1 MTIDQV
7 AEAPVQ
13 EKAVPSLFS
22 NRSFLFLWL
31 SSTASF
37 MALST
42 YLFAEQW
49 YIITVLEKESLLG
62 IVMMATMVPRVLFMT
77 LGGVWADRFRRSR
90 IMLISSFVR
99 CLLVLG
105 MIFLLQLSL
114 LALWPLILFALCFG
128 IVDAFFSPANTSLL
142 PSVVAKEA
150 LPRSNSFIQ
159 SSNQIALF
167 SGPMLGGWVLSFGSF
182 GSFSLL
188 FGVIAGFLLL
198 TFLFSSLIKEEKRP
212 LIAGRSSTKLE
223 LKEGLSYVWGMPFLK
238 NMLVILIFINFFFFG
253 PLLMGIPLLV
263 DSVLKG
269 EVLDLSF
276 LQSSYQGG
284 MLAGAI
290 LVGILN
296 LRKKRGLTMLV
307 MIGVLGI
314 CLTFL
319 GQIGFLWQGILLLSL
334 MGILSSFINV
344 TLIST
349 IQAQS
354 DPNKIGRVMSLVNA
368 SSNGLVPL
376 SYAFVSLA
384 LVMQYTISDVM
395 LLCGMLILVISSI
408 YLLRSKIIKNVD

>member
-1 MTIDQV
+1 MGNDQV
-7 AEAPVQ
+7 ATANEQTA
-13 EKAVPSLFS
+13 AITSLFG
-22 NRSFLFLWL
+22 NRSFIFLWL

-37 MALST
+37 LALST

-49 YIITVLEKESLLG
+49 YIITVLEKESALG
-62 IVMMATMVPRVLFMT
+62 IVMMVTMIPRILFMT

-90 IMLISSFVR
+90 IMLLSSLVR
-99 CLLVLG
+99 CFLVLG
-105 MIFLLQLSL
+105 MILLLQLSL
-114 LALWPLILFALCFG
+114 LELWPLILFALSFG

-142 PSVVAKEA
+142 PALVAKEV

-167 SGPMLGGWVLSFGSF
+167 SGPMLGGWILSF

-188 FGVIAGFLLL
+188 FAVIAGFLLL
-198 TFLFSSLIKEEKRP
+198 TFLFSSLIKEEKRETSFSKP
-212 LIAGRSSTKLE
+212 STLSE
-223 LKEGLSYVWGMPFLK
+223 LKEGLSYVWNMPFLK
-238 NMLVILIFINFFFFG
+238 NILLILIIINFFFFG

-269 EVLDLSF
+269 EVLELSF

-296 LRKKRGLTMLV
+296 WQKKRGLTMLV

-319 GQIGFLWQGILLLSL
+319 GQIGFLWQGILLLVL

-354 DPNKIGRVMSLVNA
+354 DPMKIGRVMSLVNA

-384 LVMQYTISDVM
+384 LVLQFTISDVM
-395 LLCGMLILVISSI
+395 LVCGMLIFVIIVI
-408 YLLRSKIIKNVD
+408 YLLRSNVIKNVE

>member
-1 MTIDQV
+1 MGNDQV
-7 AEAPVQ
+7 ATANEQTTAIS
-13 EKAVPSLFS
+13 SLFS
-22 NRSFLFLWL
+22 NRSFIFLWL
-31 SSTASF
+31 SSTVSF
-37 MALST
+37 LALST

-49 YIITVLEKESLLG
+49 YIITVLEKESALG
-62 IVMMATMVPRVLFMT
+62 IVMMVTMVPRILFMT

-90 IMLISSFVR
+90 IMLLSSLVR
-99 CLLVLG
+99 CFLVLG
-105 MIFLLQLSL
+105 MILLLQLSL
-114 LALWPLILFALCFG
+114 LELWPLILFALSFG

-142 PSVVAKEA
+142 PALVAKEV

-167 SGPMLGGWVLSFGSF
+167 SGPMLGGWILSF

-188 FGVIAGFLLL
+188 FAVIAGFLLL
-198 TFLFSSLIKEEKRP
+198 TFLFSSLIKEEKRETSISKP
-212 LIAGRSSTKLE
+212 STLSE
-223 LKEGLSYVWGMPFLK
+223 LKEGLSYVWNMPFLK
-238 NMLVILIFINFFFFG
+238 NMLLILIIINFFFFG

-296 LRKKRGLTMLV
+296 WQKKRGLTMLV

-319 GQIGFLWQGILLLSL
+319 GQIGFLWQGILLLVL

-349 IQAQS
+349 IQVQS
-354 DPNKIGRVMSLVNA
+354 DPMKIGRVMSLVNA

-384 LVMQYTISDVM
+384 LVLQLTISDVM
-395 LLCGMLILVISSI
+395 LVCGILIFVITII
-408 YLLRSKIIKNVD
+408 YLLRSNIIKNVD

>member
-1 MTIDQV
+1 MGNDQV
-7 AEAPVQ
+7 ATANEQTTAI
-13 EKAVPSLFS
+13 SNLFS
-22 NRSFLFLWL
+22 NRSFIFLWL
-31 SSTASF
+31 SSTVSF
-37 MALST
+37 LALST

-49 YIITVLEKESLLG
+49 YIITVLEKESALG
-62 IVMMATMVPRVLFMT
+62 IVMMVTMVPRILFMT

-90 IMLISSFVR
+90 IMLLSSLVR
-99 CLLVLG
+99 CFLVLG
-105 MIFLLQLSL
+105 MILLLQLSL
-114 LALWPLILFALCFG
+114 LELWPLILFALSFG

-142 PSVVAKEA
+142 PALVAKEV

-167 SGPMLGGWVLSFGSF
+167 SGPMLGGWILSF

-188 FGVIAGFLLL
+188 FAVIAGFLLL
-198 TFLFSSLIKEEKRP
+198 TFLFSSLIKEEKRETSISKP
-212 LIAGRSSTKLE
+212 STLSE
-223 LKEGLSYVWGMPFLK
+223 LKEGLSYVWNMPFLK
-238 NMLVILIFINFFFFG
+238 NMLLILIIINFFFFG

-296 LRKKRGLTMLV
+296 WQKKRGLTMLV
-307 MIGVLGI
+307 MIGLLGI

-319 GQIGFLWQGILLLSL
+319 GQIGFLWQGILLLVL

-349 IQAQS
+349 IQVQS
-354 DPNKIGRVMSLVNA
+354 DPMKIGRVMSLVNA

-384 LVMQYTISDVM
+384 LVLQLTISDVM
-395 LLCGMLILVISSI
+395 LVCGILIFVITII
-408 YLLRSKIIKNVD
+408 YLLRSNIIKNVE

>member
-1 MTIDQV
+1 MEMDQ
-7 AEAPVQ
+7 AT
-13 EKAVPSLFS
+13 KALPKNKAIPNLFS
-22 NRSFLFLWL
+22 NRSFIFLWL
-31 SSTASF
+31 SSTSSF
-37 MALST
+37 LALST

-49 YIITVLEKESLLG
+49 YIITVLEKESALG
-62 IVMMATMVPRVLFMT
+62 IVMMVTMVPRVLFMA

-90 IMLISSFVR
+90 IMLISSLVR
-99 CLLVLG
+99 CMLVLG

-114 LALWPLILFALCFG
+114 LELWPLIIFALCFG

-142 PSVVAKEA
+142 PSVVAKEV

-167 SGPMLGGWVLSFGSF
+167 SGPMLGGWILSF

-188 FGVIAGFLLL
+188 FGVISGFLLL
-198 TFLFSSLIKEEKRP
+198 TFLLSSFIKEEKRESV
-212 LIAGRSSTKLE
+212 INRSSTKAD
-223 LKEGLSYVWGMPFLK
+223 LKEGFYYVWGMPFLK
-238 NMLVILIFINFFFFG
+238 NMLLILIIINFFFFG

-296 LRKKRGLTMLV
+296 VRKKRGLTMLA
-307 MIGVLGI
+307 MIGVLGV

-319 GQIGFLWQGILLLSL
+319 GQIGFLWQGILLLSV

-349 IQAQS
+349 IQAQA
-354 DPNKIGRVMSLVNA
+354 DPSKIGRVMSLVNA

-384 LVMQYTISDVM
+384 LVMQFTISHVM
-395 LLCGMLILVISSI
+395 LLCGALIIVISSF
-408 YLLRSKIIKNVD
+408 YLWNSQIIKNID

>member
-1 MTIDQV
+1 
-7 AEAPVQ
+7 
-13 EKAVPSLFS
+13 
-22 NRSFLFLWL
+22 
-31 SSTASF
+31 
-37 MALST
+37 
-42 YLFAEQW
+42 
-49 YIITVLEKESLLG
+49 
-62 IVMMATMVPRVLFMT
+62 MMATMVPRILFMT

-105 MIFLLQLSL
+105 MILLLQLSL
-114 LALWPLILFALCFG
+114 LELWPLILFALCFG

-167 SGPMLGGWVLSFGSF
+167 SGPMLGGWILSF

-198 TFLFSSLIKEEKRP
+198 TFLFSSLIKEEKRT
-212 LIAGRSSTKLE
+212 LTTNRASTKSE
-223 LKEGLSYVWGMPFLK
+223 LKEGFSYVWSMPFLK
-238 NMLVILIFINFFFFG
+238 NILVILIFINFFFFG

-269 EVLDLSF
+269 KVLDLSF

-284 MLAGAI
+284 MLAGAVM
-290 LVGILN
+290 VGVLN
-296 LRKKRGLTMLV
+296 LRKKQGLTMLV

-314 CLTFL
+314 FLTLL
-319 GQIGFLWQGILLLSL
+319 GHISFLWQGILLLSL

-344 TLIST
+344 SLIST
-349 IQAQS
+349 IQAQT
-354 DPNKIGRVMSLVNA
+354 DPTKIGRVMSLVNA

-384 LVMQYTISDVM
+384 LVMQFTISSIMMV
-395 LLCGMLILVISSI
+395 CGLLILSISSI
-408 YLLRSKIIKNVD
+408 YLLRSNIIKNVE

>member
-1 MTIDQV
+1 MAIDQ
-7 AEAPVQ
+7 AAPITTQ
-13 EKAVPSLFS
+13 EKSLPSLFS
-22 NRSFLFLWL
+22 NRSFIFLWL

-37 MALST
+37 LALST

-77 LGGVWADRFRRSR
+77 IGGVWADRFRRSR

-114 LALWPLILFALCFG
+114 LELWPLIFFALCFG

-142 PSVVAKEA
+142 PSVVAIEA
-150 LPRSNSFIQ
+150 LPRSNSVIQ

-167 SGPMLGGWVLSFGSF
+167 SGPMLGGWILSL

-212 LIAGRSSTKLE
+212 VIVDRSSTKSE
-223 LKEGLSYVWGMPFLK
+223 LKEGFSYVWGMPFLK

-307 MIGVLGI
+307 MIGVLGV

-334 MGILSSFINV
+334 IGILSSFINV

-349 IQAQS
+349 IQALS

-384 LVMQYTISDVM
+384 LVMQFSISDVM
-395 LLCGMLILVISSI
+395 LLCGMLILIIATI

>member
-1 MTIDQV
+1 MAIDQAAQV
-7 AEAPVQ
+7 TAK
-13 EKAVPSLFS
+13 EKSVPSLFS
-22 NRSFLFLWL
+22 NRSFIFLWL

-37 MALST
+37 LALST

-77 LGGVWADRFRRSR
+77 IGGVWADRFRRSR

-105 MIFLLQLSL
+105 MILLLQLSL
-114 LALWPLILFALCFG
+114 LELWPLILFALCFG

-182 GSFSLL
+182 SLL

-212 LIAGRSSTKLE
+212 VIADRSSTKSE
-223 LKEGLSYVWGMPFLK
+223 LKEGFSYVWGMPFLK

-269 EVLDLSF
+269 KVLDLSF

-307 MIGVLGI
+307 MIGILGV

-319 GQIGFLWQGILLLSL
+319 GQMVFLWQGILLLSL

-384 LVMQYTISDVM
+384 LVMQFTISDVM
-395 LLCGMLILVISSI
+395 LLCGMLIFVIATI

>member
-1 MTIDQV
+1 MAIDQV
-7 AEAPVQ
+7 TEVPVQ
-13 EKAVPSLFS
+13 EKLVLSLFS
-22 NRSFLFLWL
+22 NRSFIFLWL

-37 MALST
+37 LALST

-105 MIFLLQLSL
+105 MILLLQLSL
-114 LALWPLILFALCFG
+114 LELWPLILFALCFG
-128 IVDAFFSPANTSLL
+128 IVDAFFSPTNTSLL

-182 GSFSLL
+182 SLL

-212 LIAGRSSTKLE
+212 VIADRSSTKSE
-223 LKEGLSYVWGMPFLK
+223 LKEGFSYVWGMPFLK

-269 EVLDLSF
+269 EVQDLSF

-307 MIGVLGI
+307 MIGVLGV

-384 LVMQYTISDVM
+384 LVMQFTISDVM
-395 LLCGMLILVISSI
+395 LLCGMLILVIATI

>member
-1 MTIDQV
+1 MGNDQV
-7 AEAPVQ
+7 ATANEQTTAIS
-13 EKAVPSLFS
+13 SLFS
-22 NRSFLFLWL
+22 NRSFIFLWL
-31 SSTASF
+31 SSTVSF
-37 MALST
+37 LALST

-49 YIITVLEKESLLG
+49 YIITVLEKESALG
-62 IVMMATMVPRVLFMT
+62 IVMMVTMVPRILFMT

-90 IMLISSFVR
+90 IMLLSSLVR
-99 CLLVLG
+99 CFLVLG
-105 MIFLLQLSL
+105 MILLLQLSL
-114 LALWPLILFALCFG
+114 LELWPLILFALSFG

-142 PSVVAKEA
+142 PALVAKEV

-167 SGPMLGGWVLSFGSF
+167 SGPMLGGWILSF

-188 FGVIAGFLLL
+188 FAVIAGFLLL
-198 TFLFSSLIKEEKRP
+198 TFLFSSLIKEEKRETSISKP
-212 LIAGRSSTKLE
+212 STLSE
-223 LKEGLSYVWGMPFLK
+223 LKEGLSYVWNMPFLK
-238 NMLVILIFINFFFFG
+238 NMLLILIIINFFFFG

-296 LRKKRGLTMLV
+296 WQKKRGLTMLV

-319 GQIGFLWQGILLLSL
+319 GQIGFLWQGILLLVL

-344 TLIST
+344 ILIST
-349 IQAQS
+349 IQVQS
-354 DPNKIGRVMSLVNA
+354 DPMKIGRVMSLVNA

-384 LVMQYTISDVM
+384 LLLQLTISDVM
-395 LLCGMLILVISSI
+395 LVCGMLIFVITVI
-408 YLLRSKIIKNVD
+408 YLLRSNVIKHVE

>member
-1 MTIDQV
+1 MAIDHT
-7 AEAPVQ
+7 ALGT
-13 EKAVPSLFS
+13 EKGKSVPSLFS
-22 NRSFLFLWL
+22 NRSFIFLWL

-37 MALST
+37 LALST

-62 IVMMATMVPRVLFMT
+62 IVMMATMVPRVLFMAI
-77 LGGVWADRFRRSR
+77 GGVWADRFRRSR
-90 IMLISSFVR
+90 IMLISSLVR
-99 CLLVLG
+99 CLLVLS
-105 MIFLLQLSL
+105 MILLLQLSL
-114 LALWPLILFALCFG
+114 LELWPLILFALCFG

-142 PSVVAKEA
+142 PSVVAKES

-167 SGPMLGGWVLSFGSF
+167 SGPMLGGWILSF

-198 TFLFSSLIKEEKRP
+198 TFLFSSLIKEEKRTVV
-212 LIAGRSSTKLE
+212 ATQSSTKSE
-223 LKEGLSYVWGMPFLK
+223 LKEGFSYVWGMPFLK

-307 MIGVLGI
+307 MIGVLGV
-314 CLTFL
+314 CLTLL

-334 MGILSSFINV
+334 MGVLSSFINV

-384 LVMQYTISDVM
+384 LVMQFSISDVM
-395 LLCGMLILVISSI
+395 LLCGMLILVIATI
-408 YLLRSKIIKNVD
+408 YLLRSKIIKSVD

>member
-1 MTIDQV
+1 MAIDQV
-7 AEAPVQ
+7 AEASVQ
-13 EKAVPSLFS
+13 EKSVPSLFN
-22 NRSFLFLWL
+22 NRSFIFLWL

-37 MALST
+37 LALST

-49 YIITVLEKESLLG
+49 YIITVLEKESALG
-62 IVMMATMVPRVLFMT
+62 IVMMVTMVPRVLFMT
-77 LGGVWADRFRRSR
+77 IGGVWADRFRRSR
-90 IMLISSFVR
+90 IMLISSLVR

-114 LALWPLILFALCFG
+114 LDLWPLILFALCFG

-142 PSVVAKEA
+142 PSVVAKEV

-167 SGPMLGGWVLSFGSF
+167 SGPMLGGWILSF

-188 FGVIAGFLLL
+188 FAVIAGFLLL
-198 TFLFSSLIKEEKRP
+198 TFLFSALIKEENRTAAVTK
-212 LIAGRSSTKLE
+212 SSTKSE
-223 LKEGLSYVWGMPFLK
+223 LKEGFSYVWGMPFLK
-238 NMLVILIFINFFFFG
+238 NMLLILIIINFFFFG

-296 LRKKRGLTMLV
+296 LQKNRGLTMLV

-319 GQIGFLWQGILLLSL
+319 GQIGFLWHGILLLSL

-344 TLIST
+344 SLIST

-354 DPNKIGRVMSLVNA
+354 DSNKIGRVMSLVNA

-384 LVMQYTISDVM
+384 LVMQFSISDVM
-395 LLCGMLILVISSI
+395 LLCGILIFAIAAI
-408 YLLRSKIIKNVD
+408 YLLRSKVIKNVD

>member
-1 MTIDQV
+1 MAIDQAAQV
-7 AEAPVQ
+7 TAK
-13 EKAVPSLFS
+13 EKSVSSLFS

-37 MALST
+37 LALST

-77 LGGVWADRFRRSR
+77 IGGVWADRFRRSR

-99 CLLVLG
+99 CLLVLA
-105 MIFLLQLSL
+105 MILLLQLSL
-114 LALWPLILFALCFG
+114 LELWPLILFALCFG

-142 PSVVAKEA
+142 PSVVAKES

-167 SGPMLGGWVLSFGSF
+167 SGPMLGGWILSF

-188 FGVIAGFLLL
+188 FGVISGFLLL

-212 LIAGRSSTKLE
+212 VIADRSSTKSE
-223 LKEGLSYVWGMPFLK
+223 LKEGFSYVWGMPFLK

-269 EVLDLSF
+269 KVLDLSF

-296 LRKKRGLTMLV
+296 LRKKRGLTILV
-307 MIGVLGI
+307 MIGILGV

-384 LVMQYTISDVM
+384 LVMQFTISDVM
-395 LLCGMLILVISSI
+395 LLCGMLIFVIATI

>member
-1 MTIDQV
+1 MAIDQAAQV
-7 AEAPVQ
+7 TAK
-13 EKAVPSLFS
+13 EKPVPSLFS
-22 NRSFLFLWL
+22 NRSFVFLWL

-37 MALST
+37 LALST
-42 YLFAEQW
+42 YLFTEQW

-62 IVMMATMVPRVLFMT
+62 IVMMATMVPRILFMT

-105 MIFLLQLSL
+105 MILLLQLSL
-114 LALWPLILFALCFG
+114 LELWPLILFALCFG

-142 PSVVAKEA
+142 PSVVAKET

-167 SGPMLGGWVLSFGSF
+167 SGPMLGGWILSF

-198 TFLFSSLIKEEKRP
+198 TFLFSSLIKEEKRT
-212 LIAGRSSTKLE
+212 LTTNRASTKSE
-223 LKEGLSYVWGMPFLK
+223 LKEGFSYVWSMPFLK
-238 NMLVILIFINFFFFG
+238 NILVILIFINFFFFG

-269 EVLDLSF
+269 KVLDLSF

-284 MLAGAI
+284 MLAGAVM
-290 LVGILN
+290 VGVLN
-296 LRKKRGLTMLV
+296 LRKKQGLTMLV

-314 CLTFL
+314 FLTLL
-319 GQIGFLWQGILLLSL
+319 GHISFLWQGILLLSL

-344 TLIST
+344 SLIST
-349 IQAQS
+349 IQAQT
-354 DPNKIGRVMSLVNA
+354 DPTKIGRVMSLVNA

-384 LVMQYTISDVM
+384 LVMQFTISSIMTV
-395 LLCGMLILVISSI
+395 CGLLILSISSI
-408 YLLRSKIIKNVD
+408 YLLRSNIIKNVE

>member
-1 MTIDQV
+1 MVIDQV
-7 AEAPVQ
+7 AEASVQ
-13 EKAVPSLFS
+13 EKSVPSLFN
-22 NRSFLFLWL
+22 NRSFIFLWL

-37 MALST
+37 LALST

-49 YIITVLEKESLLG
+49 YVITVLEKESALG
-62 IVMMATMVPRVLFMT
+62 IVMMVTMVPRVLFMT
-77 LGGVWADRFRRSR
+77 IGGVWADRFRRSR
-90 IMLISSFVR
+90 IMLISSLVR

-114 LALWPLILFALCFG
+114 LDLWPLILFALCFG

-142 PSVVAKEA
+142 PSVVAKEV

-167 SGPMLGGWVLSFGSF
+167 SGPMLGGWILSF

-188 FGVIAGFLLL
+188 FAVIAGFLLL
-198 TFLFSSLIKEEKRP
+198 TFLFSALIKEENRAAAVTK
-212 LIAGRSSTKLE
+212 SSTKSE

-238 NMLVILIFINFFFFG
+238 NMLLILIIINFFFFG

-296 LRKKRGLTMLV
+296 LQKKRGLTMLV
-307 MIGVLGI
+307 MIGILGI

-344 TLIST
+344 SLIST

-354 DPNKIGRVMSLVNA
+354 DSNKIGRVMSLVNA

-384 LVMQYTISDVM
+384 LVMQFSISDVM
-395 LLCGMLILVISSI
+395 LLCGILIFAIAAI
-408 YLLRSKIIKNVD
+408 YLLRSKVIKNVD

>member
-1 MTIDQV
+1 MAIDQV
-7 AEAPVQ
+7 TEVPVQ
-13 EKAVPSLFS
+13 EKSIPSLFS
-22 NRSFLFLWL
+22 NRSFIFLWL

-37 MALST
+37 LALST
-42 YLFAEQW
+42 YLFTEQW

-62 IVMMATMVPRVLFMT
+62 IVMMATMVPRILFMT

-105 MIFLLQLSL
+105 MILLLQLSL
-114 LALWPLILFALCFG
+114 LELWPLILFALCFG

-167 SGPMLGGWVLSFGSF
+167 SGPMLGGWILSF

-198 TFLFSSLIKEEKRP
+198 TFLFSSLIKEEKRT
-212 LIAGRSSTKLE
+212 LTTNRASTKSE
-223 LKEGLSYVWGMPFLK
+223 LKEGFSYVWSMPFLK
-238 NMLVILIFINFFFFG
+238 NILVILIFINFFFFG

-269 EVLDLSF
+269 KVLDLSF

-284 MLAGAI
+284 MLAGAVM
-290 LVGILN
+290 VGVLN
-296 LRKKRGLTMLV
+296 LRKKQGLTMLV

-314 CLTFL
+314 FLTLL
-319 GQIGFLWQGILLLSL
+319 GHISFLWQGVLLLSL

-344 TLIST
+344 SLIST
-349 IQAQS
+349 IQAQT
-354 DPNKIGRVMSLVNA
+354 DPTKIGRVMSLVNA

-384 LVMQYTISDVM
+384 LMMQFTISSIMMV
-395 LLCGMLILVISSI
+395 CGLLILSISSI
-408 YLLRSKIIKNVD
+408 YLLRSNIIKNVE

>member
-1 MTIDQV
+1 MAFDQV
-7 AEAPVQ
+7 TEVPVQ
-13 EKAVPSLFS
+13 EKSVPSLFS
-22 NRSFLFLWL
+22 NRSFIFLWL

-37 MALST
+37 LALST

-77 LGGVWADRFRRSR
+77 IGGVWADRFRRSR
-90 IMLISSFVR
+90 IMLISSLVR
-99 CLLVLG
+99 CLLVLS
-105 MIFLLQLSL
+105 MILLLQLSL
-114 LALWPLILFALCFG
+114 LELWPLILFALCFG

-142 PSVVAKEA
+142 PSVVAKES

-182 GSFSLL
+182 SLL

-198 TFLFSSLIKEEKRP
+198 TFLFSSLIKEEKRSV
-212 LIAGRSSTKLE
+212 IADRSSTKSE
-223 LKEGLSYVWGMPFLK
+223 LKEGFSYVWGMPFLK

-384 LVMQYTISDVM
+384 LVMQFTISDVM
-395 LLCGMLILVISSI
+395 LLCGMLILVIATI

>member
-1 MTIDQV
+1 MGNDQV
-7 AEAPVQ
+7 ATANEQTA
-13 EKAVPSLFS
+13 ATSSLFG
-22 NRSFLFLWL
+22 NRSFIFLWL

-37 MALST
+37 LALST

-49 YIITVLEKESLLG
+49 YIITVLEKESALG
-62 IVMMATMVPRVLFMT
+62 IVMMVTMIPRILFMT

-90 IMLISSFVR
+90 IMLLSSLVR
-99 CLLVLG
+99 CFLVLG
-105 MIFLLQLSL
+105 MILLLQLSL
-114 LALWPLILFALCFG
+114 LELWPLILFALSFG

-142 PSVVAKEA
+142 PALVAKEV

-167 SGPMLGGWVLSFGSF
+167 SGPMLGGWILSFGSF
-182 GSFSLL
+182 ILL
-188 FGVIAGFLLL
+188 FAVIAGFLLL
-198 TFLFSSLIKEEKRP
+198 TFLFSSLIKEEKRETSISKP
-212 LIAGRSSTKLE
+212 STLSE
-223 LKEGLSYVWGMPFLK
+223 LKEGLSYVWNMPFLK
-238 NMLVILIFINFFFFG
+238 NMLLILIIINFFFFG

-263 DSVLKG
+263 NSVLKG

-296 LRKKRGLTMLV
+296 WQKKRGLTMLV

-319 GQIGFLWQGILLLSL
+319 GQIGFLWQGILLLVL

-354 DPNKIGRVMSLVNA
+354 DPMKIGRVMSLVNA

-384 LVMQYTISDVM
+384 LVLQFTISNVM
-395 LLCGMLILVISSI
+395 LVCGILIFVITII
-408 YLLRSKIIKNVD
+408 YLFRSNIIKNVD

>member
-1 MTIDQV
+1 MAIDQV
-7 AEAPVQ
+7 AEATVQ
-13 EKAVPSLFS
+13 EKSVPNLFS
-22 NRSFLFLWL
+22 NRSFIFLWL

-37 MALST
+37 LALST

-77 LGGVWADRFRRSR
+77 IGGVWADRFRRSR

-105 MIFLLQLSL
+105 MILLLQLSL
-114 LALWPLILFALCFG
+114 LELWPLILFALCFG

-167 SGPMLGGWVLSFGSF
+167 SGPMLGGWILSF

-212 LIAGRSSTKLE
+212 LIAGRSSTKSE
-223 LKEGLSYVWGMPFLK
+223 LKEGFSYVWGMPFLK

-307 MIGVLGI
+307 MIGVLGV

-384 LVMQYTISDVM
+384 LVMQFTISDVM
-395 LLCGMLILVISSI
+395 LLCGMLIVVISSI
-408 YLLRSKIIKNVD
+408 YLLRSNIIKNVD

>member
-1 MTIDQV
+1 MAIDQV
-7 AEAPVQ
+7 TEVPVQ
-13 EKAVPSLFS
+13 EKSVSSLFR
-22 NRSFLFLWL
+22 NRSFIFLWL

-37 MALST
+37 LALST

-77 LGGVWADRFRRSR
+77 IGGVWADRFRRSR

-105 MIFLLQLSL
+105 MILLLQLSL
-114 LALWPLILFALCFG
+114 LELWPLIFFALCFG

-167 SGPMLGGWVLSFGSF
+167 SGPMLGGWILSF

-212 LIAGRSSTKLE
+212 LIADRSSTKSE
-223 LKEGLSYVWGMPFLK
+223 LKEGFSYVWGMPFLK

-284 MLAGAI
+284 MLSGAI

-296 LRKKRGLTMLV
+296 LRKKRGLAMLV
-307 MIGVLGI
+307 MIGVLGV

-384 LVMQYTISDVM
+384 LVMQFTISNVM
-395 LLCGMLILVISSI
+395 LLCGMLIFVIATI
-408 YLLRSKIIKNVD
+408 YLLRSKIIKNID

>member
-1 MTIDQV
+1 MAIDQ
-7 AEAPVQ
+7 AAPITTQ
-13 EKAVPSLFS
+13 EKSLPSLFS
-22 NRSFLFLWL
+22 NRSFIFLWL

-37 MALST
+37 LALST

-77 LGGVWADRFRRSR
+77 IGGVWADRFRRSR

-114 LALWPLILFALCFG
+114 LELWPLIFFALCFG

-142 PSVVAKEA
+142 PSVVAIEA

-167 SGPMLGGWVLSFGSF
+167 SGPMLGGWILSL

-212 LIAGRSSTKLE
+212 VIVDRSSTKSE
-223 LKEGLSYVWGMPFLK
+223 LKEGFSYVWGMPFLK

-307 MIGVLGI
+307 MIGVLGV

-349 IQAQS
+349 IQALS

-384 LVMQYTISDVM
+384 LVMQFSISDVM
-395 LLCGMLILVISSI
+395 LLCGMLILIIATI

>member
-1 MTIDQV
+1 MAIDQV
-7 AEAPVQ
+7 TEVSVQ
-13 EKAVPSLFS
+13 EKPVPSLFS
-22 NRSFLFLWL
+22 NRSFIFLWV

-37 MALST
+37 LALST

-105 MIFLLQLSL
+105 MILLLQLSL
-114 LALWPLILFALCFG
+114 LELWPLILFALCFG

-142 PSVVAKEA
+142 PSVVAKED

-182 GSFSLL
+182 SLL

-212 LIAGRSSTKLE
+212 VIAGQSSTKLE
-223 LKEGLSYVWGMPFLK
+223 LKEGFSYVWGMPFLK

-284 MLAGAI
+284 MLAGAV

-307 MIGVLGI
+307 MIGVLGV

-376 SYAFVSLA
+376 SYAFVSLS
-384 LVMQYTISDVM
+384 LVMQFTISDVM
-395 LLCGMLILVISSI
+395 LLCGILILAIATL
-408 YLLRSKIIKNVD
+408 YLLRSKVIKNVD

>member
-1 MTIDQV
+1 MVIDQV
-7 AEAPVQ
+7 AEASVQ
-13 EKAVPSLFS
+13 EKSVPSLFN
-22 NRSFLFLWL
+22 NRSFIFLWL

-37 MALST
+37 LALST

-49 YIITVLEKESLLG
+49 YVITVLEKESALG
-62 IVMMATMVPRVLFMT
+62 IVMIVTMVPRVLFMT
-77 LGGVWADRFRRSR
+77 IGGVWADRFRRSR
-90 IMLISSFVR
+90 IMLISSLVR

-114 LALWPLILFALCFG
+114 LDLWPLILFALCFG

-142 PSVVAKEA
+142 PSVVAKEV

-167 SGPMLGGWVLSFGSF
+167 SGPMLGGWILSF

-188 FGVIAGFLLL
+188 FAVIAGFLLL
-198 TFLFSSLIKEEKRP
+198 TFLFSALIKEENRAAAVTK
-212 LIAGRSSTKLE
+212 SSTKSE

-238 NMLVILIFINFFFFG
+238 NMLLILIIINFFFFG

-296 LRKKRGLTMLV
+296 LQKKRGLTMLV
-307 MIGVLGI
+307 MIGILGI

-344 TLIST
+344 SLIST

-354 DPNKIGRVMSLVNA
+354 DSNKIGRVMSLVNA

-384 LVMQYTISDVM
+384 LVMQFSISDVM
-395 LLCGMLILVISSI
+395 LLCGILIFAIAAI
-408 YLLRSKIIKNVD
+408 YLLRSKVIKNVD

>member
-1 MTIDQV
+1 MAIDQV
-7 AEAPVQ
+7 TEVAVHD
-13 EKAVPSLFS
+13 KSVPSLFK

-31 SSTASF
+31 SSTSSF
-37 MALST
+37 LALST

-49 YIITVLEKESLLG
+49 YIITVLGKESLLG
-62 IVMMATMVPRVLFMT
+62 IVMMATMVPRVLFMAI
-77 LGGVWADRFRRSR
+77 GGVWADRFRRSR

-105 MIFLLQLSL
+105 MILLLQLNL
-114 LALWPLILFALCFG
+114 LELWPLILFALCFG

-142 PSVVAKEA
+142 PSVVAIEA

-167 SGPMLGGWVLSFGSF
+167 SGPMLGGWLLSV

-188 FGVIAGFLLL
+188 FGVIAGFLLM
-198 TFLFSSLIKEEKRP
+198 TFFFSSLIKEEKRP
-212 LIAGRSSTKLE
+212 SIIKKTSTKSDLR
-223 LKEGLSYVWGMPFLK
+223 EGFSYVWGMPFLK
-238 NMLVILIFINFFFFG
+238 NMLIILVFINFFFFG

-290 LVGILN
+290 LVGVLN
-296 LRKKRGLTMLV
+296 LRKKRGLTMLF
-307 MIGVLGI
+307 MIGALGI
-314 CLTFL
+314 CLMSL
-319 GQIGFLWQGILLLSL
+319 GQIGFLWQGILLLLL
-334 MGILSSFINV
+334 MGILSAFINV

-384 LVMQYTISDVM
+384 LVMQFAISDVM
-395 LLCGMLILVISSI
+395 FLCGILIVAITSI
-408 YLLRSKIIKNVD
+408 YLLRSRVIKM

>member
-1 MTIDQV
+1 MAIEQV
-7 AEAPVQ
+7 TEVPVQ
-13 EKAVPSLFS
+13 EKLVPSLFS
-22 NRSFLFLWL
+22 NRSFIFLWL

-37 MALST
+37 LALST

-105 MIFLLQLSL
+105 MILLLQLSL
-114 LALWPLILFALCFG
+114 LELWPLILFALCFG

-167 SGPMLGGWVLSFGSF
+167 SGPMLGGWVLSFGT
-182 GSFSLL
+182 FSLL

-212 LIAGRSSTKLE
+212 VIADRSSTKSE
-223 LKEGLSYVWGMPFLK
+223 LKEGFSYVWGMPFLK

-253 PLLMGIPLLV
+253 PLLLGIPLLV

-307 MIGVLGI
+307 MIGVLGV

-384 LVMQYTISDVM
+384 LVMQFTISDVM
-395 LLCGMLILVISSI
+395 LLCGMLILVITTI

>member
-1 MTIDQV
+1 MGIEHLATTSPK
-7 AEAPVQ
+7 ERS
-13 EKAVPSLFS
+13 VPALFG
-22 NRSFLFLWL
+22 NRSFTFLWL

-37 MALST
+37 LALST

-49 YIITVLEKESLLG
+49 YIITVLEKESALG
-62 IVMMATMVPRVLFMT
+62 IVMMVTMIPRVLFMT

-90 IMLISSFVR
+90 IMVISSLVR
-99 CLLVLG
+99 VLLVVG

-114 LALWPLILFALCFG
+114 LELWPLIVFALCFG

-142 PSVVAKEA
+142 PSVVTKEV
-150 LPRSNSFIQ
+150 LPRANSFIQ

-167 SGPMLGGWVLSFGSF
+167 SGPMIGGWILSF

-188 FGVIAGFLLL
+188 FGVIAGFLFL
-198 TFLFSSLIKEEKRP
+198 TFLFSFLIKEEKRVSP
-212 LIAGRSSTKLE
+212 GNKSSTKVE
-223 LKEGLSYVWGMPFLK
+223 LKEGFSYVWRMPFLK
-238 NMLVILIFINFFFFG
+238 NMLLILIIINFFFFG

-263 DSVLKG
+263 DNVLKG

-290 LVGILN
+290 LVGVLN

-354 DPNKIGRVMSLVNA
+354 DPAKIGRVMSLVNA

-384 LVMQYTISDVM
+384 LVMQFTISNIM
-395 LLCGMLILVISSI
+395 FLCGILIFVIASI
-408 YLLRSKIIKNVD
+408 YLSRSKIIKGVE

>member
-1 MTIDQV
+1 MAMNHGV
-7 AEAPVQ
+7 ESSLQ
-13 EKAVPSLFS
+13 EKSVSSLFG
-22 NRSFLFLWL
+22 NRSFIFLWL

-37 MALST
+37 LALST

-49 YIITVLEKESLLG
+49 YIITVLQKESALG
-62 IVMMATMVPRVLFMT
+62 IVMMMTMIPRVLFMMI
-77 LGGVWADRFRRSR
+77 GGVWADRFRRSR
-90 IMLISSFVR
+90 IMLISSLVR
-99 CLLVLG
+99 CLLVLA
-105 MIFLLQLSL
+105 MILLLQLSL
-114 LALWPLILFALCFG
+114 LELWPLIVFALCFG

-142 PSVVAKEA
+142 PAVVAKDV

-167 SGPMLGGWVLSFGSF
+167 SGPMLGGWILSI

-188 FGVIAGFLLL
+188 FTVIAGFLLL
-198 TFLFSSLIKEEKRP
+198 TLLFSFFIKEEKRT
-212 LIAGRSSTKLE
+212 ASVSKASMKSE
-223 LKEGLSYVWGMPFLK
+223 LKEGFSYVWDMPFLK
-238 NMLVILIFINFFFFG
+238 NMLLILIIINFFFFG

-284 MLAGAI
+284 MLTGAV

-296 LRKKRGLTMLV
+296 LNKKRGISMLV
-307 MIGVLGI
+307 MIGVLGL
-314 CLTFL
+314 CLTLL
-319 GQIGFLWQGILLLSL
+319 GQIGFLWQGILLLL
-334 MGILSSFINV
+334 VMGILSSFINV
-344 TLIST
+344 SLISM

-354 DPNKIGRVMSLVNA
+354 DSTKIGRVMSLVNA

-384 LVMQYTISDVM
+384 LVMQITISNIMV
-395 LLCGMLILVISSI
+395 LCGIVILTIAAI
-408 YLLRSKIIKNVD
+408 YLASSKVIKEVQ

>member
-1 MTIDQV
+1 VGNDQV
-7 AEAPVQ
+7 ATANEQTTAI
-13 EKAVPSLFS
+13 SNLFS
-22 NRSFLFLWL
+22 NRSFIFLWL
-31 SSTASF
+31 SSTVSF
-37 MALST
+37 LALST

-49 YIITVLEKESLLG
+49 YIITVLEKESALG
-62 IVMMATMVPRVLFMT
+62 IVMMVTMVPRILFMT

-90 IMLISSFVR
+90 IMLLSSLVR
-99 CLLVLG
+99 CFLVLG
-105 MIFLLQLSL
+105 MILLLQLSL
-114 LALWPLILFALCFG
+114 LELWPLILFALSFG

-142 PSVVAKEA
+142 PALVAKEV

-167 SGPMLGGWVLSFGSF
+167 SGPMLGGWILSF

-188 FGVIAGFLLL
+188 FAVIAGFLLL
-198 TFLFSSLIKEEKRP
+198 TFLFSSLIKEEKRETSISKP
-212 LIAGRSSTKLE
+212 STLSE
-223 LKEGLSYVWGMPFLK
+223 LKEGLSYVWNMPFLK
-238 NMLVILIFINFFFFG
+238 NMLLILIIINFFFFG

-296 LRKKRGLTMLV
+296 WQKKRGLTMLV
-307 MIGVLGI
+307 MIGLLGI

-319 GQIGFLWQGILLLSL
+319 GQIGFLWQGILLLVL

-349 IQAQS
+349 IQVQS
-354 DPNKIGRVMSLVNA
+354 DPMKIGRVMSLVNA

-384 LVMQYTISDVM
+384 LVLQLTISDVM
-395 LLCGMLILVISSI
+395 LVCGILIFVITII
-408 YLLRSKIIKNVD
+408 YLLRSNIIKNVE